1 MRGGGYS
8 VKQHCY
14 CFMAKNKTPGRRTD
28 VDKIWINGTDM
39 NVVGPLIRKLRYQKQ
54 MTQEQL
60 SAQCQVL
67 GLNLTRG
74 TLAKIEARLR
84 FLKAC
89 ELFVIA
95 KVLGVSMESFYPAD
109 FGARQPGSPP
119 RNAAK
124 RAP

>member
-1 MRGGGYS
+1 MS
-8 VKQHCY
+8 K
-14 CFMAKNKTPGRRTD
+14 KTNHGRKTD
-28 VDKIWINGTDM
+28 VDKIWIGGVFSNG
-39 NVVGPLIRKLRYQKQ
+39 VGPLIRKLRYQRQ

-67 GLNLTRG
+67 GLNLTRC

-84 FLKAC
+84 FIRAC

-95 KVLGVSMESFYPAD
+95 KVLGVPMESFYPAD
-109 FGARQPGSPP
+109 FGARRPGSPP